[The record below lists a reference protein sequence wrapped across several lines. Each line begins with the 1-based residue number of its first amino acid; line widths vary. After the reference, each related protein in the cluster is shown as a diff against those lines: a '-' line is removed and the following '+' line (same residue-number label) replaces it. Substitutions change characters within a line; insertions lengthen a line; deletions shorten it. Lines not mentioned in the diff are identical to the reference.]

1 LWGPAIGAL
10 VLVPAQQYMITRLGA
25 SQLYLVGYSAV
36 FIAVLLLLPRGIL
49 PSLRSVRDAQREHR
63 RTRREPVVQEVA
75 Q

>member
-1 LWGPAIGAL
+1 
-10 VLVPAQQYMITRLGA
+10 
-25 SQLYLVGYSAV
+25 V